1 MSYTSVFFRCD
12 FTSNVLFMLPADIHL
27 LLMQRNISTKCCV
40 DTRGVCVCQ
49 LSITIQLFIAKS
61 LLQYVYQYRVKD
73 DFIWNIAAWSHTWL
87 ITCICF
93 LVYNFWFGKIFCFC
107 FLSLD
112 CCFRLMQLLYILTF
126 VTFLSQFA
134 VLGQHK
140 CYCLGGVCATDTK
153 ELVMKKKI

>member
-112 CCFRLMQLLYILTF
+112 CCFRLMQLLYILIL
-126 VTFLSQFA
+126 LSLFCHNLQF
-134 VLGQHK
+134 
-140 CYCLGGVCATDTK
+140 
-153 ELVMKKKI
+153 